1 MPRAVL
7 FDLDNTLHDR
17 DLALD
22 GFIRSQFQALQLG
35 VFGVE
40 EETWHRRFVEL
51 DDNGRV
57 WKDQVY
63 ARLIEEFGIP
73 FTAEGLLEQYE
84 LGFAA
89 HVAPREGLVAALSV
103 LRDSGRFLGVIS
115 NGRTAFQK
123 RTLHALGIEG
133 FLEVCLISEECG
145 LRKPDQAIFDLALS
159 RLGLVASEA
168 WYVGDDPVADVD
180 GAVEAGLR
188 AIWFRTPR
196 RAKPEVM
203 HEDASTLEEVVQIVL
218 TGTHPPALQ

>member
-1 MPRAVL
+1 MPRAIF

-17 DLALD
+17 DAGLD
-22 GFIRSQFQALQLG
+22 RFIRGQYHALQLG
-35 VFGVE
+35 VFGVDE
-40 EETWHRRFVEL
+40 EAWRARFVTL

-89 HVAPREGLVAALSV
+89 HVVPRDGLIATFSA
-103 LRDSGRFLGVIS
+103 LRDTGRYLGVIS
-115 NGRTAFQK
+115 NGRTGFQM

-133 FLEVCLISEECG
+133 FLEVLLISEECG

-168 WYVGDDPVADVD
+168 WYVGDDPNVDVD

-196 RAKPEVM
+196 HAKPEVA
-203 HEDASTLEEVVQIVL
+203 HEEAGSLEEVARIVIDA
-218 TGTHPPALQ
+218 GMSR